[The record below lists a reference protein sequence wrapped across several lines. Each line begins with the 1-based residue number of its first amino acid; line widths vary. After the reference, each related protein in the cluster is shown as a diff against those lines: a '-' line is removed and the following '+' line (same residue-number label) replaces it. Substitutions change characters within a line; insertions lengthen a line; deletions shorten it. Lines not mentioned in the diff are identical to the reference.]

1 VSQPASPEVIFTT
14 SWDDGHP
21 LDLRIADL
29 LSKHD
34 LPGTFYIPMR
44 NIRPVLP
51 AGDVR
56 DLATR
61 FEVGAH
67 TLNHVD
73 VTSIKDAVARAE
85 IADSKRWVEDTTGQP
100 CTTFCFPMGKFRRRH
115 VAFVRDAGY
124 RGARTV
130 ELLSTTPP
138 RPKSGV
144 AILPTTVQ
152 AHSHRPGTYF
162 RNIAKRGAFRNLPN
176 LVLGARRSNWLQT
189 AEAILQKVSQHGGV
203 FHLWG
208 HAWEIEEENQWRQL
222 EEVLSLMNRHR
233 NDALCLS
240 CAQLSEHAHA
250 H

>member
-1 VSQPASPEVIFTT
+1 VSQPAPPKVIFTT

-34 LPGTFYIPMR
+34 LPGTFYVPMR
-44 NIRPVLP
+44 NTRPLLP
-51 AGDVR
+51 KGAVR

-73 VTSIKDAVARAE
+73 LTSIDDAAARAE
-85 IADSKRWVEDTTGQP
+85 IADSKRWVEDTTGRP
-100 CTTFCFPMGKFRRRH
+100 CTTFCFPMGKFGRRH
-115 VAFVRDAGY
+115 VAFVHDSGY

-130 ELLSTTPP
+130 ELLSTAPP
-138 RPKSGV
+138 RRQGGV
-144 AILPTTVQ
+144 AILSTTVQ

-176 LVLGARRSNWLQT
+176 LFLHARRSNWLHT
-189 AEAILQKVSQHGGV
+189 AEAILEKVLLHGGV

-208 HAWEIEEENQWRQL
+208 HAWEIEEENQWWQL
-222 EEVLSLMNRHR
+222 EEVLSLMGRHKHE
-233 NDALCLS
+233 ALRFS
-240 CAQLSEHAHA
+240 CAQLCEHAHA